1 MRLCSRKMDLMD
13 LMGLKG
19 ERQVEREL
27 ILEDRQAD
35 KVPILQEERAPM
47 RVEKV
52 LPRDRERIPTKR
64 ITMKTRT
71 IRTMKITKTIKIT
84 KIMRI
89 TKMTMIKITRMMTV
103 HQVTLLTPTTKEMD
117 KILQQ

>member
-1 MRLCSRKMDLMD
+1 M
-13 LMGLKG
+13 
-19 ERQVEREL
+19 EREL
-27 ILEDRQAD
+27 ILEEDRLAD
-35 KVPILQEERAPM
+35 KVPTLQEERQVERAPM
-47 RVEKV
+47 QVEKV
-52 LPRDRERIPTKR
+52 LPQDRERIPTKR